1 MDKFNMEP
9 EVFHFN
15 FCGLARALALVTTA
29 HALPN
34 QAFVPFSEIS
44 HG

>member
-1 MDKFNMEP
+1 MDKFNMESG
-9 EVFHFN
+9 VFYFN
-15 FCGLARALALVTTA
+15 FCGLARVLALVTTA
-29 HALPN
+29 HAVPN